1 MHAETLRPLEA
12 IRGRRKE
19 SERASGGM
27 FSPRSNN
34 VNFNKD
40 KQTHTKTAPL
50 GATDSLKGN
59 DQMSFSS
66 TVHLFTSNDGE
77 IFQRLGASRPETRGE
92 SFRAN
97 YFWGELADILFC
109 VNFFFS
115 CQEGKHQIPVAL
127 LTDNFNT

>member
-1 MHAETLRPLEA
+1 MQIRLVSDKQLKRHQRSEYGAMHAETLRPLEA
-12 IRGRRKE
+12 IRGRPKE

-59 DQMSFSS
+59 DQMSFSL
-66 TVHLFTSNDGE
+66 H
-77 IFQRLGASRPETRGE
+77 I
-92 SFRAN
+92 
-97 YFWGELADILFC
+97 
-109 VNFFFS
+109 
-115 CQEGKHQIPVAL
+115 
-127 LTDNFNT
+127 

>member
-12 IRGRRKE
+12 IRGRPKE

-50 GATDSLKGN
+50 GATNSLKVN
-59 DQMSFSS
+59 DQQMYFSP
-66 TVHLFTSNDGE
+66 HLLN
-77 IFQRLGASRPETRGE
+77 LAANRPKTG
-92 SFRAN
+92 
-97 YFWGELADILFC
+97 GELSRDWRRIVL
-109 VNFFFS
+109 
-115 CQEGKHQIPVAL
+115 G
-127 LTDNFNT
+127 